1 MGHYKSNLRDIEF
14 NLFEVLGR
22 DKLYGTGPFAEMD
35 TDTAK
40 SILEELTR
48 LSENELAESFTD
60 ADRNPPV
67 FDPET
72 NTAPVPAS
80 FKKSY
85 QAFMDSEYW
94 RLGLPEEI
102 GGTTAPPSLIWSYAE
117 LILGANPAVWMYSS
131 GPAFADDPL
140 RGGQRRPEE
149 GRPDRHREAVGLDDG
164 AHRAGRRLRRGRRA
178 HQGGPAGG
186 RLLAHR
192 GRQALHHVR

>member
-22 DKLYGTGPFAEMD
+22 DKLYGTGPFEEMD
-35 TDTAK
+35 LETAK
-40 SILEELTR
+40 SVLEELTR
-48 LSENELAESFTD
+48 LAENELAESFTD

-94 RLGLPEEI
+94 RLGVSEAI

-117 LILGANPAVWMYSS
+117 LILAPTRPCGCTRPAPPSPGS
-131 GPAFADDPL
+131 CTTRATTP
-140 RGGQRRPEE
+140 RRRWP
-149 GRPDRHREAVGLDDG
+149 R
-164 AHRAGRRLRRGRRA
+164 
-178 HQGGPAGG
+178 
-186 RLLAHR
+186 
-192 GRQALHHVR
+192 

>member
-40 SILEELTR
+40 SVLAELTR
-48 LSENELAESFTD
+48 LAENELAESFAD

-85 QAFMDSEYW
+85 KAFMDSEYW
-94 RLGLPEEI
+94 RLGLPEAI
-102 GGTTAPPSLIWSYAE
+102 GGTTAPP
-117 LILGANPAVWMYSS
+117 
-131 GPAFADDPL
+131 
-140 RGGQRRPEE
+140 R
-149 GRPDRHREAVGLDDG
+149 
-164 AHRAGRRLRRGRRA
+164 
-178 HQGGPAGG
+178 
-186 RLLAHR
+186 
-192 GRQALHHVR
+192 

>member
-35 TDTAK
+35 TDTAR
-40 SILEELTR
+40 SILGEMTR
-48 LSENELAESFTD
+48 LAENELAESFTD
-60 ADRNPPV
+60 GDRTPPV

-85 QAFMDSEYW
+85 KAFMDSEYW

-102 GGTTAPPSLIWSYAE
+102 GGTTAPAP
-117 LILGANPAVWMYSS
+117 
-131 GPAFADDPL
+131 
-140 RGGQRRPEE
+140 
-149 GRPDRHREAVGLDDG
+149 
-164 AHRAGRRLRRGRRA
+164 
-178 HQGGPAGG
+178 
-186 RLLAHR
+186 
-192 GRQALHHVR
+192 

>member
-1 MGHYKSNLRDIEF
+1 MRQRVVGHIWPTRGCFLLLAGSIIVATCWYVTNMRGVSASPIPYGAVAMGHYKSNLRDIEF

-48 LSENELAESFTD
+48 LSENELAESFAD

-85 QAFMDSEYW
+85 KAFMDSEYW

-102 GGTTAPPSLIWSYAE
+102 GGTTSPRSLIWADAE
-117 LILGANPAVWMYSS
+117 LLLGSN
-131 GPAFADDPL
+131 
-140 RGGQRRPEE
+140 
-149 GRPDRHREAVGLDDG
+149 
-164 AHRAGRRLRRGRRA
+164 
-178 HQGGPAGG
+178 
-186 RLLAHR
+186 
-192 GRQALHHVR
+192 

>member
-35 TDTAK
+35 VDTAK
-40 SILEELTR
+40 SILEEIAR
-48 LSENELAESFTD
+48 LAENELAESFAD

-67 FDPET
+67 FDPAT

-102 GGTTAPPSLIWSYAE
+102 GGTTSPRSLIWSYAE
-117 LILGANPAVWMYSS
+117 LLLGSNPAIWMYSS
-131 GPAFADDPL
+131 GPAFAGILFD
-140 RGGQRRPEE
+140 RGQRGAEE
-149 GRPDRHREAVGLDDG
+149 GRRDSRREALGLHHG
-164 AHRAGRRLRRGRRA
+164 AHRAGRRLGRRRRP
-178 HQGGPAGG
+178 HQGRPAGG

-192 GRQALHHVR
+192 GREALHHLR

>member
-22 DKLYGTGPFAEMD
+22 DKLYGSGPFEEMD
-35 TDTAK
+35 VDTAK
-40 SILEELTR
+40 SILDELTR
-48 LSENELAESFTD
+48 LAENELAESFTD

-72 NTAPVPAS
+72 GTAPVPAS

-94 RLGLPEEI
+94 RLGVSESI
-102 GGTTAPPSLIWSYAE
+102 GGTTAPLAD
-117 LILGANPAVWMYSS
+117 LGVRR
-131 GPAFADDPL
+131 ADPGRQPRRVDVLLGSRL
-140 RGGQRRPEE
+140 RRRPVRRGQRHAEE
-149 GRPDRHREAVGLDDG
+149 DRPDRRRAAVGLHHG
-164 AHRAGRRLRRGRRA
+164 PHRAGRRLGRGRRP
-178 HQGGPAGG
+178 HQGRAAGG

-192 GRQALHHVR
+192 GREALHHVR

>member
-35 TDTAK
+35 VDTAK
-40 SILEELTR
+40 SILEEMTR
-48 LSENELAESFTD
+48 LSENDLAESFAD

-94 RLGLPEEI
+94 RLACPRRSA
-102 GGTTAPPSLIWSYAE
+102 APPR
-117 LILGANPAVWMYSS
+117 PA
-131 GPAFADDPL
+131 P
-140 RGGQRRPEE
+140 
-149 GRPDRHREAVGLDDG
+149 
-164 AHRAGRRLRRGRRA
+164 
-178 HQGGPAGG
+178 
-186 RLLAHR
+186 
-192 GRQALHHVR
+192 

>member
-35 TDTAK
+35 VETAK
-40 SILEELTR
+40 SILDEVAR
-48 LSENELAESFTD
+48 LAENELADSYAD

-72 NTAPVPAS
+72 NTAPVPDS

-102 GGTTAPPSLIWSYAE
+102 GGTTSPRSLIWGYAE
-117 LILGANPAVWMYSS
+117 LLLGANPAVWMYSS
-131 GPAFADDPL
+131 GPAFARHPL
-140 RGGQRRPEE
+140 RRGQRGAEE
-149 GRPDRHREAVGLDDG
+149 DRRDRRREAVGLDDG
-164 AHRAGRRLRRGRRA
+164 ADRAGQQAPTSARAGRRPSSRRTAPGTSRA
-178 HQGGPAGG
+178 
-186 RLLAHR
+186 
-192 GRQALHHVR
+192 